1 MQNGKKFKPGNFSGG
16 GIGGSGSSGSGG
28 KTKMA
33 RITIGSVQF
42 SDLSQV
48 LTNIN
53 DIYSRSR
60 CARNSAR
67 RSN

>member
-42 SDLSQV
+42 TPKGCRQYMALRPPT
-48 LTNIN
+48 L
-53 DIYSRSR
+53 
-60 CARNSAR
+60 
-67 RSN
+67 